1 MTAYALTN
9 GNVGFYLLGNPVP
22 LNKTLEGKVV
32 KSGRGLNVVIDPD
45 VYQPVT
51 GLFTGIT
58 KLEVKFTGRDQGQGQ
73 DHRRRVETAKLP
85 QEQEVELHVPER
97 APGWRQDQQQDV
109 DRLQVVTPPR
119 LRQSM

>member
-9 GNVGFYLLGNPVP
+9 GNIGFYLLGNPVP
-22 LNKTLEGKVV
+22 LDKTLEGKVV

-58 KLEVKFTGRDQGQGQ
+58 KLEVKFTGRAKVKGKTIGAVSRAPSAPRARSGTSRSRTCSWVAARSTT
-73 DHRRRVETAKLP
+73 RRRSPASS
-85 QEQEVELHVPER
+85 HS
-97 APGWRQDQQQDV
+97 AS
-109 DRLQVVTPPR
+109 